1 MLGLGSS
8 LALGGVTNDSVLDT
22 IAGLQVWLQNG
33 VGVTAAQWNDSSG
46 NGNHAVQTTEG
57 DQGAVE
63 DGGID
68 FSGGNMDFT
77 DKITL
82 GSFTVFIALES
93 DLPDDD
99 GNSHSL
105 IGNADGSD
113 FIRINQSAANE
124 FRSNRTGLGALIV
137 SHSTDFT
144 HEGAGSGVERF
155 VMMFRQEDDN
165 TVDIGVNADIDSF
178 ALSSSTGADM
188 EFEHLGSQN
197 AGKSNA
203 FDGTIYEVA
212 IYDSNL
218 SASDATLVREDMA
231 SRAGIT
237 L

>member
-8 LALGGVTNDSVLDT
+8 LSLGGVTNDSVLDT

-57 DQGAVE
+57 DQGALE

-93 DLPDDD
+93 NVED
-99 GNSHSL
+99 SQSL

-113 FIRINQSAANE
+113 FIRINQTASNE
-124 FRSNRTGLGALIV
+124 FRSNRTGIGALIV

-144 HEGAGSGVERF
+144 YEGEGSGVERF

-197 AGKSNA
+197 AGKSNP
-203 FDGTIYEVA
+203 FNGTIYEVA
-212 IYDSNL
+212 IYNSNL
-218 SASDATLVREDMA
+218 SAGDATLVREDMA
-231 SRAGIT
+231 SRTGIT

>member
-1 MLGLGSS
+1 MLGLGSG
-8 LALGGVTNDSVLDT
+8 LAFSGVNNNSVLDT

-33 VGVTAAQWNDSSG
+33 VGVTAAKWNDSSG

-57 DQGAVE
+57 DQGALE

-93 DLPDDD
+93 NVED
-99 GNSHSL
+99 SQSL

-113 FIRINQSAANE
+113 FIRINQTASNE
-124 FRSNRTGLGALIV
+124 FRSNRTGIGALIV

-144 HEGAGSGVERF
+144 YEGEGSGVERF

>member
-1 MLGLGSS
+1 MLGLGSG
-8 LALGGVTNDSVLDT
+8 LAFSGVNNNSVLDT

-33 VGVTAAQWNDSSG
+33 VGVTAAKWNDSSG

-57 DQGAVE
+57 DQGALE

-93 DLPDDD
+93 NVED
-99 GNSHSL
+99 SQSL

-113 FIRINQSAANE
+113 FIRINQTASNE
-124 FRSNRTGLGALIV
+124 FRSNRTGIGALIV

-144 HEGAGSGVERF
+144 YEGEGSGVERF

-197 AGKSNA
+197 AGKSNP
-203 FDGTIYEVA
+203 FNGTIYEVA
-212 IYDSNL
+212 IYNSNL

>member
-1 MLGLGSS
+1 MLGLGSG
-8 LALGGVTNDSVLDT
+8 LAFSGVNNNSVLDT

-33 VGVTAAQWNDSSG
+33 VGVTAAKWNDSSG

-57 DQGAVE
+57 DQGALE

-93 DLPDDD
+93 NVED
-99 GNSHSL
+99 SQSL

-197 AGKSNA
+197 AGKQNP
-203 FDGTIYEVA
+203 FNGTIYEVA
-212 IYDSNL
+212 IYNSNL